1 MLHYKKE
8 IQTMKKSLLAL
19 PLIFLCLIFLCTCD
33 GKRGNVNVEQI
44 PTATKVTI
52 ANIVP
57 PIFEYWDYEEFAVE
71 SECTEEE
78 LLADTVNL
86 YPVEKSLKNVS
97 SQTGNVFLEF
107 SDDLYSHS
115 LADSSKTY
123 HMQTHKARLN
133 DDTDL
138 SVRLYAGYSTYGFNE
153 TGKVKFYVKGDT
165 IYTLNFAMESGGF
178 TPEGLAFKITGDG
191 VASVTASYRM
201 LYNATVFNPR
211 KYRHIAVNRVRVCN
225 LTTEELPLAVEDGY
239 YTLPVVKTLELTA
252 SDWQKMEGLRPEA
265 VKRWEDW
272 TGEKMDTTYMEHI
285 FDLDHFLIDLSVTY
299 KDGSVRN
306 YRHVA
311 QGIDVEP

>member
-1 MLHYKKE
+1 
-8 IQTMKKSLLAL
+8 MKKSLLVLSLIAL
-19 PLIFLCLIFLCTCD
+19 CAC
-33 GKRGNVNVEQI
+33 GEKRENASAEQTP
-44 PTATKVTI
+44 PTAKVKI
-52 ANIVP
+52 ASIAP
-57 PIFEYWDYEEFAVE
+57 PIFKYWDRDSEEFAVE

-78 LLADTVNL
+78 LLADAVNL
-86 YPVEKSLKNVS
+86 YPVEKSLKSVS

-107 SDDLYSHS
+107 SDDLYSRS

-123 HMQTHKARLN
+123 YMQTHKARLN

-178 TPEGLAFKITGDG
+178 TPEGLTFKITGDG
-191 VASVTASYRM
+191 VADVTASYRL

-211 KYRHIAVNRVRVCN
+211 KYRDIAMNRVRVCD
-225 LTTEELPLAVEDGY
+225 LTTEELPLAVENGC

-252 SDWQKMEGLRPEA
+252 SDWQKMEELRPES
-265 VKRWEDW
+265 VKRWENW
-272 TGEKMDTTYMEHI
+272 AGEKMDTTHLMHI
-285 FDLDHFLIDLSVTY
+285 FDLDHFLINLSVTY

-311 QGIDVEP
+311 QGVDTEP